1 MTALPSVTGFPSLR
15 LPRLRL
21 PHPRLPRL
29 RLPRPAVSARFRRI
43 ELTEAEM
50 SATGLILAVPAA
62 LDATI
67 LWSMMQGGSL
77 LQLAVVYAISGNL
90 TYLLVV
96 EGLTRLQ
103 ADTRRGD

>member
-1 MTALPSVTGFPSLR
+1 MTALPSISGFPS
-15 LPRLRL
+15 LRL

-29 RLPRPAVSARFRRI
+29 RLPRPALSARLRRI

-50 SATGLILAVPAA
+50 AATGLILAVPAA

-67 LWSMMQGGSL
+67 LWSMIQGGSV

-90 TYLLVV
+90 TYRLVIA
-96 EGLTRLQ
+96 GLTRLQ
-103 ADTRRGD
+103 SDNRRAG